1 MAMTRADIVA
11 HARDSIA
18 KGSRSFALASKLFD
32 SETREHAWLLY
43 AWCRRCDDLADG
55 QDMGHGMSHVDDPE
69 ARLEEIRYE
78 TQRTLSGDSCKDP
91 AFSALGIVASE
102 CNLPR
107 RYIDDVIEGFALD
120 ARDWRPRTEHDLYQ
134 YCYHVAGAVG
144 RLMAIIMGVPP
155 QDTKTLDRATDLGL
169 AFQLANIARDLE
181 EDDAAGRCYLPEEWL
196 AEMDMPPG
204 QHMKPPFR
212 DRLVLLAQRLCD
224 NAELYE
230 ASARVG
236 AARLPFRSRWAVLA
250 AAGIYGDIAREVRT
264 RGGAAW
270 DHRTVTSKASKIGW
284 VVKAFMQAQQKPS
297 NISREMLWTYDD
309 ARG

>member
-1 MAMTRADIVA
+1 MTMTRADIVA

-18 KGSRSFALASKLFD
+18 KGSKSFALASKLFD
-32 SETREHAWLLY
+32 PQTREHAWLLY

-55 QDMGHGMSHVDDPE
+55 QDMGHGMAYVDDPG
-69 ARLEEIRYE
+69 ARLEEIRRE
-78 TQRTLSGDSCKDP
+78 TQCALDGETCEDP
-91 AFSALGIVASE
+91 AFSALGIVTSE

-120 ARDWRPRTEHDLYQ
+120 ARDWRPRTENDLYQ

-144 RLMAIIMGVPP
+144 RLMAIIMGVSP

-196 AEMDMPPG
+196 AEMDIPPG

-212 DRLVLLAQRLCD
+212 DRLVILAQRLCD

-264 RGGAAW
+264 RGAHAW
-270 DHRTVTSKASKIGW
+270 DHRAVTGRASKIGW
-284 VVKAFMQAQQKPS
+284 VAKASTQALRPVPD
-297 NISREMLWTYDD
+297 ISREMLWTHYGDN
-309 ARG
+309 